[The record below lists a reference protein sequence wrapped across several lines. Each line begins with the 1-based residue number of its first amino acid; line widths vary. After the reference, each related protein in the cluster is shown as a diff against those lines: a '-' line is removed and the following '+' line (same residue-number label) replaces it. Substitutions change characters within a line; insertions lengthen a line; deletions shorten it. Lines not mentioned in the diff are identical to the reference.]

1 MDWLP
6 SCESKSLPDSME
18 DVMDVTRTQDVSK
31 YHQIDRTQSSK
42 RTNER
47 TNGSSIYNY
56 LTISFGLDFV
66 CARLSR
72 HAWQRLRVQ
81 FANAFRAVEGETKK
95 VPERSL
101 LERAWSSVP
110 GFELVFVD

>member
-47 TNGSSIYNY
+47 TNEREFYLQLPHYQLWARFCMCMAVAARVATASCSI
-56 LTISFGLDFV
+56 
-66 CARLSR
+66 R
-72 HAWQRLRVQ
+72 
-81 FANAFRAVEGETKK
+81 
-95 VPERSL
+95 ERIP
-101 LERAWSSVP
+101 R
-110 GFELVFVD
+110 D